1 MRKILSYTRR
11 AVDDYNMINEGDK
24 IAVGVSGG
32 KDSMALM
39 LAMKALQRFYPKKF
53 ELCAVSLSLGF
64 QEMDY
69 TPLEK
74 LCTENEIEL
83 VIEKTQI
90 ADIIFNVRKEKN
102 PCSLCANMRR
112 GALHDAAKKLGC
124 NKVALGHHFDDVIET
139 FFLCLLNEGRVNCFS
154 PVTYLDRKQIY
165 MIRPFIYMP
174 EKEIKRFVRES
185 EVPVI
190 KNKCPADGNTSRQYM
205 KELVAKLDYD
215 NRGVKERIFRAVQ
228 NSGIKGWDTD
238 CIKEGL

>member
-1 MRKILSYTRR
+1 MRKVLSYTRR
-11 AVDDYNMINEGDK
+11 AIDDYNMINDGDK

-53 ELCAVSLSLGF
+53 DLCAVSLSLGF
-64 QEMDY
+64 QDMDY
-69 TPLEK
+69 SPLER
-74 LCTENEIEL
+74 LCKEKEIKL

-90 ADIIFNVRKEKN
+90 AEIIFDVRKEKN

-112 GALHDAAKKLGC
+112 GALHDAAKKIGC

-139 FFLCLLNEGRVNCFS
+139 FFLCLLNEGRVSCFS
-154 PVTYLDRKQIY
+154 PVTYLDRKDIH

-174 EKEIKRFVRES
+174 EKEIKRFAKETDL
-185 EVPVI
+185 PVI

-205 KELVAKLDYD
+205 KDLISKLDYD
-215 NRGVKERIFRAVQ
+215 NRGVKERVFHAIV
-228 NSGIKGWDTD
+228 NSEIKGWN
-238 CIKEGL
+238 IKDLKAGL